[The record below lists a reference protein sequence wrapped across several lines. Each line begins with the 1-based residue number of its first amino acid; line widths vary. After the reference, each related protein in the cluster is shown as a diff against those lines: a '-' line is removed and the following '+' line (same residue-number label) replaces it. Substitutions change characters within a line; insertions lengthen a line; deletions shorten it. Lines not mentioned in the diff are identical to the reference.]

1 MNYEETGVRR
11 QESESSA
18 RGFCLLTP
26 IFCLLLSALPAFAV
40 IVDRIIVT
48 VGTQVLTESEL
59 ELTVRLTAFLNQSP
73 PDFSVENRRKTVE
86 RMIEQKL
93 VLKEL
98 DFSRY
103 PRPSIEEVTPRLAS
117 IVKLLLGGDEAK
129 YRAALEKYEITED
142 DLKRYLLWQMTF
154 FRFIDFRF
162 RPGIQVTEEEIAEY
176 FKSTI
181 EPLAQKANP
190 GQSVKLEEYHDRI
203 ERILMGRREE
213 VEMQGW
219 LADTRKR
226 SKIEYR
232 DEELKP
238 R

>member
-1 MNYEETGVRR
+1 MRRAIPTFAAIALTTG
-11 QESESSA
+11 
-18 RGFCLLTP
+18 
-26 IFCLLLSALPAFAV
+26 ALAV
-40 IVDRIIVT
+40 IVDRIVVT
-48 VGTQVLTESEL
+48 IGTQAITESEL
-59 ELTVRLTAFLNQSP
+59 ELTMRLTSFLNQTP
-73 PDFSVENRRKTVE
+73 VDFSVENRRKTIE
-86 RMIEQKL
+86 RLIEQKI

-103 PRPSIEEVTPRLAS
+103 PRPSADEVEPRLRS
-117 IVKLLLGGDEAK
+117 IIALIFGDEAK
-129 YRAALEKYEITED
+129 YRAALEKYQITED

-162 RPGIQVTEEEIAEY
+162 RPGIQVTDAEIADY

-181 EPLAQKANP
+181 EPLAKKANP
-190 GQSVKLEEYHDRI
+190 DKPVTLEEYHDRI

-226 SKIEYR
+226 TKIEYR

-238 R
+238 K